1 MRASAARVG
10 DRQADYSKRRGAE
23 WQKTALDYIDIVPEI
38 NYASRFYSRM
48 LSQVILYPAILETN
62 GQLTRIEQGLPVDLL
77 NRIQDPGGGRGMI
90 LSNYGRL
97 MFTTGEGVLFGRN
110 LDTDQERWNFFWK
123 DEVKVEDDGRGG
135 VVAYVHQPTGTASPS
150 DKRYGPQE
158 AVVYPMWTPHPRR
171 SGEPDAPMRAVL
183 SIAEELIVLSDAVM
197 ATATTRLTNGILLMP
212 QELSPGAAEPQ
223 GDEDVLSDPLAEDI
237 ATVFATQIE
246 HPRDA
251 AAKVPPIIWGQSDYI
266 EKARHLPIH
275 DPQNDY
281 LERELRKEAIQRLAL
296 GLDMPPEA
304 LQGLGSTNHWAAM
317 QILGDMWKSHGLP
330 RALQFASD
338 LAEVYLRPA
347 LADEEFPDWQNV
359 VIGVDGSQV
368 VVKPDRA
375 DDAIKSFDRRIT
387 SRKGAR
393 ELLNIPERMA
403 ATEDELAELDKSP
416 DSAPPQ
422 DGADPAA
429 DGPDQPGPEG
439 DSGRQTRMTADA
451 RITDGTAEVLG
462 AAKLAVVRLREAA
475 GAKLRA
481 RKDSCR
487 DCLEPHADTPNAEL
501 PAALGIATLEQLGA
515 SDTLRLVEGGAG
527 SFHAFLRHEGYAEK
541 HATALVNML
550 EVHTART
557 IFEKNP
563 TTLPAGFVN
572 YVRKLEGP
580 DAVEREKE
588 G

>member
-1 MRASAARVG
+1 MRASAARAG
-10 DRQADYSKRRGAE
+10 DRKADYSARRTDE
-23 WQKTALDYIDIVPEI
+23 WQKIALDYIDIVPEL
-38 NYASRFYSRM
+38 NYASRFYARM
-48 LSQVILYPAILETN
+48 LSQVILYPAILETS
-62 GQLTRIEQGLPVDLL
+62 GQLTRIEEGPPVEML

-90 LSNYGRL
+90 LSSYGRL
-97 MFTTGEGVLFGRN
+97 MFSTGEGILFGRN
-110 LDTDQERWNFFWK
+110 LDTDMERWNFFWK
-123 DEVKVEDDGRGG
+123 EEVKIQDDGQGG
-135 VVAYVHQPTGTASPS
+135 VKSYTWNPTGTMGAASKTYSPS
-150 DKRYGPQE
+150 E
-158 AVVYPMWTPHPRR
+158 AVVYPMWAPHPRR

-183 SIAEELIVLSDAVM
+183 SIAEELIALSDAVM
-197 ATATTRLTNGILLMP
+197 ATATTRLTNGVLLMP
-212 QELSPGAAEPQ
+212 VELSPGAAEPQ

-251 AAKVPPIIWGQSDYI
+251 AARVPPIVWGQSEYI
-266 EKARHLPIH
+266 ATARHLPLH
-275 DPQNDY
+275 DPQTDY
-281 LERELRKEAIQRLAL
+281 VERDLRKEAIQRLAL

-338 LAEVYLRPA
+338 LAEVYLRPS
-347 LADEEFPDWQNV
+347 LAEEDYADWENV

-368 VVKPDRA
+368 VVKPDRS
-375 DDAIKSFDRRIT
+375 DDAIKAFDRRIIGR
-387 SRKGAR
+387 SAAR

-403 ATEDELAELDKSP
+403 ASDEELEELDKSP
-416 DSAPPQ
+416 ANDQ
-422 DGADPAA
+422 ADPMDPAEN
-429 DGPDQPGPEG
+429 GPDQPGPEG

-451 RITDGTAEVLG
+451 RITDGTGEILG

-475 GAKLRA
+475 GAKLRT
-481 RKDSCR
+481 RKDSCA

-501 PAALGIATLEQLGA
+501 PAALGIETLEQLGA

-557 IFEKNP
+557 LFEKSP

-572 YVRKLEGP
+572 YVRKLEVSDG
-580 DAVEREKE
+580 D
-588 G
+588 